1 MDSRPLVLITDAPL
15 DAHTTELLRGF
26 DPSDEVVGAEGS
38 AADALRSWSQA
49 ARRCSGRLVIVD
61 SRMHAEQQALANLLD
76 VPGRGTSVLLAHNGD
91 DSVDVPINVADG
103 YVVPRGGTKLQAAG
117 ILVVSAHDCPAFAN
131 ATAQAAAEVEKGR
144 NGTAGAWETALDI
157 VARFPGVEAVE
168 AAPFCASCAPME
180 LPASSEDDRRL
191 RASAAADD
199 DLLTRLVLRPFSRR
213 LTKALEPT
221 GRPSTAVIRLGLALG
236 IAAALLAMPGNAVT
250 SIASGIAL
258 LASSVAML
266 SAGEVVRYRRRP
278 DFTGARWHRLA
289 SRVVEGAFVLGLGI
303 GAARAGEP
311 QWLLATAAVGLLV
324 VMGNAIAGR
333 AMVTGNTASDHRS
346 LRWSAIAIALI
357 VAGPG
362 WALLAA
368 ALGALV
374 ILGLLAMRARA
385 DESTPDVQVP
395 PSARFL
401 TPLGA
406 LVDAGLPVRVI
417 SGAVG
422 DRYVPLAGR
431 LLTAGVAFVAVAVA
445 WSWSDQGWP
454 LVVAAL
460 VWLVLSGLALGTAPA
475 GTAAWATPAA
485 LRAVE
490 VVMLMAAASTLPGRL
505 ASPPRWSC
513 SGCTCP
519 PWR

>member
-1 MDSRPLVLITDAPL
+1 
-15 DAHTTELLRGF
+15 
-26 DPSDEVVGAEGS
+26 
-38 AADALRSWSQA
+38 
-49 ARRCSGRLVIVD
+49 
-61 SRMHAEQQALANLLD
+61 
-76 VPGRGTSVLLAHNGD
+76 
-91 DSVDVPINVADG
+91 
-103 YVVPRGGTKLQAAG
+103 
-117 ILVVSAHDCPAFAN
+117 
-131 ATAQAAAEVEKGR
+131 
-144 NGTAGAWETALDI
+144 
-157 VARFPGVEAVE
+157 
-168 AAPFCASCAPME
+168 ME

-490 VVMLMAAASTLPGRL
+490 VVMLMAAASTLPGSARFAAALVVFGLYLSTMEVADQWRYGRRL
-505 ASPPRWSC
+505 PA
-513 SGCTCP
+513 
-519 PWR
+519 PWRSVVDLGFDGRILLLALGLALGSGAATAVIVVLSVVLLAATLGSAWAWRSALIRS